1 MLKNVA
7 MENGFAKS
15 RAYRRAKPICVTAYP
30 LHNIKIRFY
39 PRIFRAI
46 RRTAKQFCLYKF
58 VEPDSEN
65 STNSR
70 KIAFSMRRGVS
81 MPKYRSTILLV
92 CLLAIGGL
100 TGFA

>member
-1 MLKNVA
+1 M
-7 MENGFAKS
+7 AK
-15 RAYRRAKPICVTAYP
+15 R
-30 LHNIKIRFY
+30 
-39 PRIFRAI
+39 
-46 RRTAKQFCLYKF
+46 FCLFKF

-70 KIAFSMRRGVS
+70 KGAFLMRRGIS

-100 TGFA
+100 TGFAQSNTGRLIGVIGAADGAVSGATVVVKDNKTGKERAVTTNEEASSL